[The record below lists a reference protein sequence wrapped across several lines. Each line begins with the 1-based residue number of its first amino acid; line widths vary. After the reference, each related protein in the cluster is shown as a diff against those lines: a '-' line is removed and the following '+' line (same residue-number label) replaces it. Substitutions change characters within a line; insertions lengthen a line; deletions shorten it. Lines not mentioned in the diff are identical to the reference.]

1 MVYRHRE
8 ADFATEEGNDMTCEE
23 DRLIAE
29 VLGEP
34 LPAEE
39 CPTDDPDANDAS
51 DLPEAPA
58 TAAVS
63 VLKHVRTLPIRAF
76 RTAH

>member
-34 LPAEE
+34 LPTEE
-39 CPTDDPDANDAS
+39 CPTDGPNANDAGHV
-51 DLPEAPA
+51 PEAPA
-58 TAAVS
+58 PAPSS
-63 VLKHVRTLPIRAF
+63 VLKRLHALPLRAF